1 MAEKAVKLVS
11 NNKKAY
17 HEYFIEETYEAGIE
31 LTGTEI
37 KSVRSGGVSLSE
49 AYAKVD
55 DGEVWVY
62 GMNIAPYEKGNRY
75 NKEPLRP
82 KRLLLHRQEIRKLI
96 GYTTQKGLTLIPTKV
111 YINQKGL
118 AKLELAVARGK
129 KLYDKRADIASRDAK
144 RDIDRRIKDRGK
156 DE

>member
-1 MAEKAVKLVS
+1 MPQTKLVS

-37 KSVRSGGVSLSE
+37 KSVRAGGVSLSE
-49 AYAKVD
+49 AYAKVE
-55 DGEVWVY
+55 GNQVIVY
-62 GMNIAPYEKGNRY
+62 GMNIAPYDKGNRY

-111 YINQKGL
+111 YINEKGL
-118 AKLELAVARGK
+118 AKLELGVARGK

-144 RDIDRRIKDRGK
+144 RDIDRRIKDRGR